1 MTNKNNPYSVEAEA
15 GKKYFWCKCGKS
27 KKQPFCDGSHQGSGV
42 SPVSF
47 MAEESKKVYF
57 CGCKRTNKPPFC
69 DGSHNALVKELDLS
83 IETPKAVLGGVEP
96 SKSAPFPVEV
106 EAGKQYFWCKC
117 GKSKKQP
124 FCDGSHQGSGV
135 SPVSFMAEESK
146 KVYFC
151 GCKRTNKPP
160 FCDGSH
166 NTIVKEL
173 DSSSDLTKV
182 FTAKVEPDGK
192 EIQISPNESI
202 LTASLRSNIP
212 HLSACGGSGKCSTC
226 RIEIIQGENYCSNR
240 SALEEKLAKKL
251 KFPSSIRLACQTKVS
266 GDVAYRRLLLDKRDL
281 SLNSQVTQQK
291 LESVGTIRNVTIM
304 FSDIKGFTPFSES
317 LSAYDVIF
325 ILNRYFSIM
334 REIIIENGGEINNYI
349 GDAIMAIFGLKE
361 SRQQTLRATNA
372 ALQMIDA
379 MDEFKEYLTKAYG
392 TDFDIRVGVH
402 YGEVIVGN
410 VGSGD
415 DKKFTVIGDAV
426 NVASRIEAIN
436 KDSGTRLLVSDL
448 AYQQIKDSVNVNNFL
463 RLKLRGTS
471 NLITLHEISSI
482 KDNAL
487 LNQNILKEKEFDG
500 ENWIRTLPI
509 SELQEGEKKK
519 FLHEEKEILLLN
531 QNGVFAIENKCP
543 HMNLPL
549 DIGQMTEDGT
559 IMCPYHNSEFCFKSG
574 EVRKWVGL
582 QPSEVEKE
590 CEPLNVIATRQSD
603 SYIWIKK

>member
-1 MTNKNNPYSVEAEA
+1 MTNKNNPYPVEVEA

-27 KKQPFCDGSHQGSGV
+27 RKQPFCDGTHQGSEI
-42 SPVSF
+42 SPVLF
-47 MAEESKKVYF
+47 VAEE
-57 CGCKRTNKPPFC
+57 T
-69 DGSHNALVKELDLS
+69 
-83 IETPKAVLGGVEP
+83 
-96 SKSAPFPVEV
+96 
-106 EAGKQYFWCKC
+106 
-117 GKSKKQP
+117 
-124 FCDGSHQGSGV
+124 
-135 SPVSFMAEESK
+135 K

-192 EIQISPNESI
+192 EIQISLNESI

-226 RIEIIQGENYCSNR
+226 RIEIIQGENFCSNR
-240 SALEEKLAKKL
+240 SELEEKLAKKL

-281 SLNSQVTQQK
+281 NLNSQVTQQK

-361 SRQQTLRATNA
+361 TRQQTLRATNA

-379 MDEFKEYLTKAYG
+379 MDEFKEYLIKAYG

-436 KDSGTRLLVSDL
+436 KDSGTRLLISDL

-500 ENWIRTLPI
+500 EDWIRTLPTN
-509 SELQEGEKKK
+509 ELQEGEKKK
-519 FLHEEKEILLLN
+519 FIHEEKEILLLN
-531 QNGVFAIENKCP
+531 QNGVFAIENNCP

-590 CEPLNVIATRQSD
+590 CQPLNVIATRQSD